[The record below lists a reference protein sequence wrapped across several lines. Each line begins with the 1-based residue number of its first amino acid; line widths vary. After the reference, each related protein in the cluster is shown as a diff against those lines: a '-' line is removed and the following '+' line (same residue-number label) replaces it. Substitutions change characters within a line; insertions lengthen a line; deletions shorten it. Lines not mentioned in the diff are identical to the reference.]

1 MSATKVLVCSDLS
14 SYSDAALKAA
24 GDYAKVMG
32 GEIHVLNVA
41 QTGGFLDAWG
51 LETWVSENQRIEYLV
66 KLNELL
72 KEQAKRCGLQVKT
85 KVTHDSSVT
94 RSVLNHIEEIRPD
107 ILFVGHKGLTGMDKV
122 LFGSVARKL
131 VTLAPIPVMVI
142 KKDIEMKNMGALVDG
157 SDTSSEIISAAMKLS
172 EGYKAGLSV
181 ISLVP
186 SFPGI
191 YSSISGE
198 YSSSL
203 IHALKEK
210 LAEAATEMTT
220 NVKAIL
226 NGYPAET
233 IIKVSH
239 EKDVGYHLKEILEDH
254 DVNLAIVKKYSS
266 SRLDQFLLGSISLRI
281 LELYQGNILV
291 LH

>member
-1 MSATKVLVCSDLS
+1 MSVMKVLVCSDLS
-14 SYSDAALKAA
+14 TYSDDALKAA
-24 GDYAKVMG
+24 GVYAEKMG

-41 QTGGFLDAWG
+41 QTAGFMDAWG
-51 LETWVSENQRIEYLV
+51 LETWVSENQRNEFLA

-72 KEQAKRCGLQVKT
+72 KEQAQRCGIKVST
-85 KVTHDSSVT
+85 KVTHDSSVS
-94 RSVLNHIEEIRPD
+94 RSVLNHIDELKPD
-107 ILFVGHKGLTGMDKV
+107 ILFIGHKGLTGMDKV
-122 LFGSVARKL
+122 FFGSVARKL
-131 VTLAPIPVMVI
+131 VTMAPIPVMVI
-142 KKDIEMKNMGALVDG
+142 KNNTEMKKISALVDG
-157 SDTSSEIISAAMKLS
+157 SDSTSDIIGTAMKLS
-172 EGYKAGLSV
+172 AQYKSALSV
-181 ISLVP
+181 VSLVP

-210 LAEAATEMTT
+210 LAETASEITT
-220 NVKAIL
+220 NVKAML

-254 DVNLAIVKKYSS
+254 DVNLAIVKKYSN
-266 SRLDQFLLGSISLRI
+266 SRLDQFLLGSVSLRI